1 MGFCETEQDFQ
12 VNMCSGECVSS
23 TVNKDGKMEKQCS
36 CCSAAKTI
44 ERQVSV
50 KCADGTVRTHTVEFV
65 EECSCGVTQCQA
77 ENVEAPKPVAPV
89 VPAPVPQPAQQEK
102 ETNWLEDAQSAA
114 QKAAKEAKEAAE
126 QAAKKSEN
134 ALKKAAKKAKN
145 FFRRFG

>member
-50 KCADGTVRTHTVEFV
+50 KCADDTVRTHTVEFV

-77 ENVEAPKPVAPV
+77 ENVEAPT
-89 VPAPVPQPAQQEK
+89 PVPQPDKQEK

-114 QKAAKEAKEAAE
+114 QKAAKEAKE
-126 QAAKKSEN
+126 
-134 ALKKAAKKAKN
+134 
-145 FFRRFG
+145 